1 MIKLHYLEYRC
12 HCLVIKALPITYVV
26 QLFRVLIGLM
36 SNLFDVFEIAQ
47 MLSSQALE
55 LFVKQLLQLTNF
67 FEIPVEVLPEF
78 LLSFGHIEDLIW
90 NLFGFLFE
98 LLTLSSGHLLVYLDD
113 LISHLG
119 KYSFHVGD
127 LRICQQVYC
136 VLLLCEDI
144 FLVLI
149 FGLFKHVRQIVVYL
163 HFCVC
168 NFFLILFSEIKTFKS
183 FHFCIE
189 NAYGSHILVLSFLQF
204 FKLIDSDTLLDLF
217 L

>member
-1 MIKLHYLEYRC
+1 MWDQLGWWQRRWWLRWVDSLTSLCLKRLESHISGIFCVSEAHEVDFFPVELILSSHCVIKFHYLEYGC

-47 MLSSQALE
+47 MLSSQTFK

-67 FEIPVEVLPEF
+67 FEIPIEVLPEF

-98 LLTLSSGHLLVYLDD
+98 LLTLSSGHLFVYLDD

-149 FGLFKHVRQIVVYL
+149 IGLFEHV
-163 HFCVC
+163 
-168 NFFLILFSEIKTFKS
+168 
-183 FHFCIE
+183 
-189 NAYGSHILVLSFLQF
+189 
-204 FKLIDSDTLLDLF
+204 
-217 L
+217 